1 VLETYLTDKERE
13 LIEVAYRRSKFHAV
27 SLDELARGLE
37 DADEFHGPHA
47 AELELVRF
55 QPTLRSLEK
64 KGFIRLLH
72 KEVLLTESGLQVCET
87 LFGAVE
93 NPPV

>member
-1 VLETYLTDKERE
+1 MLETYLTEKERE
-13 LIEVAYRRSKFHAV
+13 LIAGVHRRGCFHPV
-27 SLDELARGLE
+27 SFKELARGLE
-37 DADEFHGPHA
+37 DADGFHGPHA

-55 QPTLRSLEK
+55 QPTLLSLER

-72 KEVLLTESGLQVCET
+72 KEVLLTGSGQQVCEL

-93 NPPV
+93 GPPT